1 MLLKAK
7 EKKVVVEVLNARID
21 IPWVPE
27 EIEGQV
33 IEHAINLVEKAL
45 EDVLPQPF
53 INLMRD
59 GSSGIDPEKA
69 RVFGERVIAA
79 INQKVNLPYFNEEQ
93 EAAFLRMMVDPVVEA
108 MIDGQTIK
116 DVLAKAKANVGERLE
131 ASDPS

>member
-7 EKKVVVEVLNARID
+7 EKKVVAEVLNARID

-33 IEHAINLVEKAL
+33 LEHALNLVEKAL

-59 GSSGIDPEKA
+59 GSSGIDPAKA
-69 RVFGERVIAA
+69 REFGERVIAA
-79 INQKVNLPYFNEEQ
+79 INQKVNLPYFTEEQ
-93 EAAFLRMMVDPVVEA
+93 EAAFLKMMVDPVVEA

-131 ASDPS
+131 ADDPS